1 MMMTRMKR
9 RKKTQVWDRIQH
21 LSSYACVIAPRH
33 PYCFTSP
40 HSVISYLQFQMTWHR
55 QAKTSE
61 CLGSYNILSY
71 QGILHCGSEGVTK
84 MQYACHIWRG
94 QDHGKPGEDCSGDN
108 VSMNVGD
115 NDHLSKADLFFPIPP
130 IPPLFLQVS
139 ELGLKKPW
147 SLHQS
152 YLGII

>member
-1 MMMTRMKR
+1 
-9 RKKTQVWDRIQH
+9 
-21 LSSYACVIAPRH
+21 
-33 PYCFTSP
+33 
-40 HSVISYLQFQMTWHR
+40 
-55 QAKTSE
+55 
-61 CLGSYNILSY
+61 
-71 QGILHCGSEGVTK
+71 
-84 MQYACHIWRG
+84 MQYARHIWRG

-115 NDHLSKADLFFPIPP
+115 NDYLSKADLFFPIPP

-152 YLGII
+152 YLTNIKRHDLRLSKIRFT